1 MTFAFF
7 LTTIPVSCVSSEDQN
22 MFISR
27 NWLNTF
33 VDTSHKSADEL
44 VDAFNELGLVVE
56 GVQSLG
62 EGLDSI
68 VTAKVQSI
76 RKHPQADKIRLVDV
90 ITAVGQT
97 ETLQICCGAWNFFE
111 GDVVP
116 LAPLGTVMPDG
127 MHIEKRKLRGEWS
140 NGMLCSGREM
150 KLSEDHE
157 GIMRLP
163 ADTPLGI
170 PIVEALGIV
179 ADTIF
184 DLSIEA
190 NRPDAMSV
198 RGVARDLAPKIG
210 GVLKELPPT
219 FSLTLVPKSSVPRG
233 SITAPDLC
241 DRLTVTVITGV
252 AVTESPDWV
261 KSRVIAGG
269 MRPINNLVDASNLVM
284 LEIGIPS
291 HAFDLARLAGGRID
305 VRWASTDEHLI
316 TLDGVDRKLS
326 PAGSQDGVIAD
337 GNGTAVGIAAI
348 MGGLTSEVD
357 ATTTSVLLE
366 VAHWT
371 PMCVARSSKRMG
383 LRSEASARF
392 ERGSDPGAIPLAVA
406 RFVDVVG
413 ETCPSIKVESYD
425 ELGPNAG
432 QVSSVRVRTSRANLL
447 LGTNLGQDAII
458 GLLNPIGF
466 TAIKSS
472 DADVTEVAIPSWRPD
487 STAEVDVIEE
497 IGRHFGYKNIE
508 RRALTNSRVG
518 QLTGSQRARR
528 TIGDVLVAN
537 NCQEVWT
544 ASFLAPADI
553 ERAGHGGEVVSL
565 ANPMVAEESVLRP
578 SLIPGMLRVL
588 GHNANHRTPAMRLF
602 ELGHVFG
609 VPMPNQVVPYERD
622 HLAVAFAADDDD
634 ARTATRALDTLI
646 EALGINSAAIELKQK
661 EIAGLHPTRSARVV
675 GSGTGFNIG
684 SVGEIDPDV
693 CKAWGVD
700 RRVGILVLDVENL
713 STLPKRDTNVASFSR
728 FPSSDVDLAFVVNES
743 VPAAHVGEAL
753 RAAGGALLQSVRLFD
768 VYRGGRVAAGSRG
781 LTYRL
786 RFADFEKTLT
796 DADVATVRAA
806 CIDKVAQATGAIL
819 RS

>member
-1 MTFAFF
+1 M
-7 LTTIPVSCVSSEDQN
+7 L
-22 MFISR
+22 ISR
-27 NWLNTF
+27 NWLNSF
-33 VDTSHKSADEL
+33 VDTSHKSVAEL

-62 EGLDSI
+62 EGLDTI
-68 VTAKVQSI
+68 VTARVQTI

-90 ITAVGQT
+90 VTSADQT

-116 LAPLGTVMPDG
+116 LAPLGTTMPDG
-127 MHIEKRKLRGEWS
+127 MHIERRKLRGEWS

-170 PIVEALGIV
+170 PIVQALGIV

-184 DLSIEA
+184 DLSVEA

-210 GVLKELPPT
+210 AVLKDVAPK
-219 FSLTLVPKSSVPRG
+219 FSLSGVPKSSTPRG
-233 SITAPDLC
+233 SITATDLC

-261 KSRVIAGG
+261 KARVTAGG

-284 LEIGIPS
+284 LELGIPS

-305 VRWASTDEHLI
+305 VRWATTNEHLT
-316 TLDGVDRKLS
+316 TLDGVERKLS

-357 ATTTSVLLE
+357 PTTTSLLLE

-371 PMCVARSSKRMG
+371 PMCIARSSKRMG

-392 ERGSDPGAIPLAVA
+392 ERGADPGAIPLAVA
-406 RFVDVVG
+406 RFVDVVA
-413 ETCPSIKVESYD
+413 ETCPSLTVESYD
-425 ELGPNAG
+425 DMGPNTG
-432 QVSSVRVRTSRANLL
+432 QVSSVRVRTSRANLV
-447 LGTNLGQDAII
+447 LGTDLSQETII

-466 TAIKSS
+466 TASKSS
-472 DADVTEVAIPSWRPD
+472 EADVTGVTIPSWRPD
-487 STAEVDVIEE
+487 ATAEIDVIEE
-497 IGRHFGYKNIE
+497 VGRHFGYKNIT
-508 RRALTNSRVG
+508 RRALTNIRVG
-518 QLTGSQRARR
+518 QLTDSQRARR

-537 NCQEVWT
+537 QCQEVWT
-544 ASFLAPADI
+544 ASFLAPADLD
-553 ERAGHGGEVVSL
+553 RSRHTGEVVSL
-565 ANPMVAEESVLRP
+565 ANPMVTEESVLRP
-578 SLIPGMLRVL
+578 SLIPGLLRVL
-588 GHNANHRTPAMRLF
+588 GHNANHRAPAMRVF

-609 VPMPNQVVPYERD
+609 VPMPNQIVPYERD

-634 ARTATRALDTLI
+634 ARTATRALETLTL
-646 EALGINSAAIELKQK
+646 ALGINPAAIELKQK

-675 GSGTGFNIG
+675 GSGTGFNLG

-713 STLPKRDTNVASFSR
+713 SGLPKRDSNIAAFSR

-743 VPAAHVGEAL
+743 VPAAHVAEAL
-753 RAAGGALLQSVRLFD
+753 RSAGGALLQSVRLFD
-768 VYRGGRVAAGSRG
+768 VYRGDRVAQGSRG

-786 RFADFEKTLT
+786 RFADSEKTLT
-796 DADVATVRAA
+796 DADVAAVRAA
-806 CIDKVAQATGAIL
+806 CIDSVARAAGATL

>member
-1 MTFAFF
+1 M
-7 LTTIPVSCVSSEDQN
+7 L
-22 MFISR
+22 ISR
-27 NWLNTF
+27 NWLNAF
-33 VDTSHKSADEL
+33 VDTSHKTVAEL
-44 VDAFNELGLVVE
+44 TDAFNELGLVVE
-56 GVQSLG
+56 GVQLLG
-62 EGLDSI
+62 EGLDTI
-68 VTAKVQSI
+68 VTAKVQTI

-90 ITAVGQT
+90 ITSVGQT

-116 LAPLGTVMPDG
+116 LAPLGTTMPDG

-170 PIVEALGIV
+170 PIVKALGIV

-184 DLSIEA
+184 DLSVEA

-210 GVLKELPPT
+210 AVLKDMTPK
-219 FSLTLVPKSSVPRG
+219 FSLSAVPKSSTPRG
-233 SITAPDLC
+233 SITATDLC

-252 AVTESPDWV
+252 AVTDSPDWV
-261 KSRVIAGG
+261 KSRLVAGG

-284 LEIGIPS
+284 LELGIPS

-305 VRWASTDEHLI
+305 VRWASNDEQLT
-316 TLDGVDRKLS
+316 TLDGVERKLS

-357 ATTTSVLLE
+357 ATTTSLLLE

-371 PMCVARSSKRMG
+371 PMCIARSSKRMG

-392 ERGSDPGAIPLAVA
+392 ERGADAGAIPLAVA
-406 RFVDVVG
+406 RFVDVVA
-413 ETCPSIKVESYD
+413 ETCPGIEVESFD
-425 ELGPNAG
+425 DMGPNTG
-432 QVSSVRVRTSRANLL
+432 QVSSVRVRTSRTNLL
-447 LGTNLGQDAII
+447 LGTNLNPDMIL

-466 TAIKSS
+466 AAVKSA
-472 DADVTEVAIPSWRPD
+472 DADVTEVTIPSWRPD
-487 STAEVDVIEE
+487 ATAEVDVIEE

-508 RRALTNSRVG
+508 RRALTNTRVG
-518 QLTGSQRARR
+518 KLTDSQRARR
-528 TIGDVLVAN
+528 MIADVLVAN

-544 ASFLAPADI
+544 ASFLAPADL
-553 ERAGHGGEVVSL
+553 ERAGHAGEVVAL

-578 SLIPGMLRVL
+578 SLIPGLLRVL
-588 GHNANHRTPAMRLF
+588 GHNANHRTPAMRVF

-622 HLAVAFAADDDD
+622 HLAVAFAADGDD

-646 EALGINSAAIELKQK
+646 EALGIKPEAIELNQK

-675 GSGTGFNIG
+675 GSGTGFNLG

-693 CKAWGVD
+693 GKAWGVE

-713 STLPKRDTNVASFSR
+713 STLPKRESNIASFSR
-728 FPSSDVDLAFVVNES
+728 FPSSDVDLAFVVSES

-753 RAAGGALLQSVRLFD
+753 RSAGGELLQSVRLFD
-768 VYRGGRVAAGSRG
+768 VYRGDRVAEGSRG

-786 RFADFEKTLT
+786 RFADSEKTLT
-796 DADVATVRAA
+796 DADVAAVRAA
-806 CIDKVAQATGAIL
+806 CIEKVAKATGATL

>member
-1 MTFAFF
+1 M
-7 LTTIPVSCVSSEDQN
+7 L
-22 MFISR
+22 ISR

-33 VDTSHKSADEL
+33 VDTSHKSVAEL
-44 VDAFNELGLVVE
+44 TDAFNELGLVVE

-62 EGLDSI
+62 EGLDTI
-68 VTAKVQSI
+68 VTAKVQTI

-90 ITAVGQT
+90 ITSVGQT

-116 LAPLGTVMPDG
+116 LAPLGTTMPDG

-184 DLSIEA
+184 DLSVEA

-210 GVLKELPPT
+210 AVLKDAVPK
-219 FSLTLVPKSSVPRG
+219 FSLDTVPKSLTDRG
-233 SITAPDLC
+233 SITATDLC

-252 AVTESPDWV
+252 AVAESPDWV
-261 KSRVIAGG
+261 KSRVVSAG

-284 LEIGIPS
+284 LELGIPS

-305 VRWASTDEHLI
+305 VRWASADEQLT
-316 TLDGVDRKLS
+316 TLDGIERKLS

-357 ATTTSVLLE
+357 ETTTSLLLE

-371 PMCVARSSKRMG
+371 PMCIARSSKRMG

-392 ERGSDPGAIPLAVA
+392 ERGADPGAIPLAVE
-406 RFVDVVG
+406 RFVDVVA

-425 ELGPNAG
+425 DMGPNTG
-432 QVSSVRVRTSRANLL
+432 QVSPVHVRTSRANLL
-447 LGTNLGQDAII
+447 LGTNLSQDTIV

-466 TAIKSS
+466 TSVKSS
-472 DADVTEVAIPSWRPD
+472 DADVTEVTIPSWRPD
-487 STAEVDVIEE
+487 ATAEVDVIEE

-508 RRALTNSRVG
+508 RRALTNTRVG
-518 QLTGSQRARR
+518 KLTDAQRERR
-528 TIGDVLVAN
+528 IIGDVLVAN

-544 ASFLAPADI
+544 ASFLSPADLD
-553 ERAGHGGEVVSL
+553 RARHIGDVVAL

-578 SLIPGMLRVL
+578 SLIPGLLRVL
-588 GHNANHRTPAMRLF
+588 GHNANHRTPAMRVF

-609 VPMPNQVVPYERD
+609 VPMPNHVVPYERD
-622 HLAVAFAADDDD
+622 HLAVAFAAEGDD

-646 EALGINSAAIELKQK
+646 EALGINPAAIALEQG
-661 EIAGLHPTRSARVV
+661 EVAGLHPTRSARVV
-675 GSGTGFNIG
+675 GSGTGFNLG
-684 SVGEIDPDV
+684 SVGEVDPDV
-693 CKAWGVD
+693 CKAWGVE
-700 RRVGILVLDVENL
+700 RRVGILVLDVANL
-713 STLPKRDTNVASFSR
+713 STLPKRDTNIASFSR
-728 FPSSDVDLAFVVNES
+728 FPSSDVDLAFVVSEA

-753 RAAGGALLQSVRLFD
+753 RSAGGELLQSLRLFD
-768 VYRGGRVAAGSRG
+768 VYRGDRVEAGSRG

-786 RFADFEKTLT
+786 RFADSEKTLT
-796 DADVATVRAA
+796 DADVAAVRAA
-806 CIDKVAQATGAIL
+806 CIEKVGQVTGATL